1 MTSDSSS
8 KQSSASEDARRAPLM
23 RPPAQVPGY
32 ELRNF
37 LGRGAYGEV
46 WSAVDHRTGR
56 NVAIKFFTRGTSEGI
71 QLLGREID
79 KLVALAADRY
89 VVQLLDVGL
98 EAQPPYYV
106 MDYLEHGSLEE
117 RLSRGQTYHP
127 GAATEVIREIANG
140 LMHLHGKGILH
151 CDLKPGNILL
161 DQDGKPRLADF
172 GQARMSGD
180 VTASLGTL
188 FYMAPE
194 QADLNATPD
203 QRWDVYGLGA
213 IFYAMLVGQP
223 PYYAAEVV
231 QRIQTSSGL
240 KQRLTRYRESL
251 KTAPPADAHTRVH
264 GVDRSLA
271 DLISRCIAVD
281 PRQRFSSIQEFMFA
295 LGQREV
301 ARERKPLI
309 ILGLVG
315 PLILLL
321 IMALFSWYAYRQA
334 TSDTQT
340 AVVDKAVESNRF
352 AAKLAS
358 RSASEKIDEY
368 FRAVQALAL
377 DEDFLEDFQALISDA
392 EFARLRDQ
400 LADPNDNSNKA
411 LDPLRQEFIANA
423 VRQRLDRHLKERMA
437 NPHGQWP
444 PAASWLAYDRQGNQ
458 LAARFSDESINN
470 TIGKNYSYRS
480 YFTGLD
486 RDLITID
493 ESGQEV
499 YNVPLDPSQRKIV
512 EFPHL
517 SAIFLSKATGNWKMT
532 FSAPIRLE
540 PDGEVVGIVGC
551 AVEMGNFVDFEDG
564 NGQYAILIDNR
575 PGDNTGVVLEHPL
588 FEQLMNSGQNLPPEI
603 TRYRIQNLDKIA
615 ATKRFRDP
623 IGSNDRGKS
632 YDREWIAAVE
642 PVVRSVRVNEPKGQP
657 TSPDV
662 FDTSAGT
669 VRPGESSIT
678 DESATS
684 DRLGGVIATNAA
696 SGPPRPEPA
705 GSDQSAGSS
714 PGEDPQAQS
723 AAGESAET
731 RGIGADSANPETN
744 VTIEETG
751 LYVLAAEDYQRVIEP
766 VKYLSRRLAY
776 LGAAAA
782 VFFIL
787 IAVGMWAGVLRMLR
801 ESRER
806 LSGALHRQMESSAG
820 FSQPISTIDHSEDQE
835 EFKTIPPE

>member
-1 MTSDSSS
+1 
-8 KQSSASEDARRAPLM
+8 M

-56 NVAIKFFTRGTSEGI
+56 NVAIKFFTRGTTEGI

-98 EAQPPYYV
+98 EAKPPYYV

-117 RLSRGQTYHP
+117 RLSRGQTYRP
-127 GAATEVIREIANG
+127 SEATEVIQEIANG

-223 PYYAAEVV
+223 PYYDPAVV
-231 QRIQTSSGL
+231 QKIQAVSGL
-240 KQRLTRYRESL
+240 KQRLAIYRDWL
-251 KTAPPADAHTRVH
+251 KTAPPADAHTRVR

-271 DLISRCIAVD
+271 DLISRCIAVN
-281 PRQRFSSIQEFMFA
+281 PRDRFSSIQEFMFA
-295 LGQREV
+295 LRQREV
-301 ARERKPLI
+301 ARERKPLM

-315 PLILLL
+315 PLVLLL

-377 DEDFLEDFQALISDA
+377 DEDFLEDFQALISDV

-411 LDPLRQEFIANA
+411 LDPVRQEFIANA
-423 VRQRLDRHLKERMA
+423 VRQRLDRHLKERMD
-437 NPHGQWP
+437 NPYGQWP
-444 PAASWLAYDRQGNQ
+444 AAASWLAYDRQGNQ
-458 LAARFSDESINN
+458 LAARFSDQSINN

-493 ESGQEV
+493 EDGREV

-588 FEQLMNSGQNLPPEI
+588 FEELMNSGQNLPPGI
-603 TRYRIQNLDKIA
+603 TRYRIQNLDEIA
-615 ATKRFRDP
+615 VTKRFRDP
-623 IGSNDRGKS
+623 IGSNEQGKA
-632 YDREWIAAVE
+632 YDREWVAAVE

-657 TSPDV
+657 SPPEV
-662 FDTSAGT
+662 FDTTSGT
-669 VRPGESSIT
+669 VRPGDASTT
-678 DESATS
+678 DDGAAAKQ
-684 DRLGGVIATNAA
+684 LGGVIATNAA
-696 SGPPRPEPA
+696 SGPPKPEPT
-705 GSDQSAGSS
+705 GGD
-714 PGEDPQAQS
+714 PVGEPATGGESQTES
-723 AAGESAET
+723 ETGESA
-731 RGIGADSANPETN
+731 RSQANGAELSKSESND
-744 VTIEETG
+744 TIEETG

-787 IAVGMWAGVLRMLR
+787 IAVGMWLGVMRMLS

-820 FSQPISTIDHSEDQE
+820 FSQPISTIDLSEEHE
-835 EFKTIPPE
+835 EFKTLPPE